1 MKPETLVLGDANG
14 GLIYHPIHTAL
25 YFVAYRKHSLLL
37 SFLSFH
43 FFVSTVHLRMLV
55 RHCYDLY

>member
-37 SFLSFH
+37 SSLIS